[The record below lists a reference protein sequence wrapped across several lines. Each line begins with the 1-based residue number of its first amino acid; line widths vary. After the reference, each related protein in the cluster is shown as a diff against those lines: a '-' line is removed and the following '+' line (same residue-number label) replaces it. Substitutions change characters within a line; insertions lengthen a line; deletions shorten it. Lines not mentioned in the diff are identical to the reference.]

1 MKLEIL
7 INNIRSL
14 IKNFHDKCKILLPE
28 RELYVSIKSKLNAI
42 RHKFSKES
50 LFCF

>member
-28 RELYVSIKSKLNAI
+28 GELYEVLKAN
-42 RHKFSKES
+42 
-50 LFCF
+50 